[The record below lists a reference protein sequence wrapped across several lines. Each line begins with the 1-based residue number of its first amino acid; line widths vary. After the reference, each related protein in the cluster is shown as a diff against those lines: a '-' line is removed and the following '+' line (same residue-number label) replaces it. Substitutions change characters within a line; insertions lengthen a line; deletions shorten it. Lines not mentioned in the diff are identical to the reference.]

1 MAVSHYGE
9 AIDSFWKRAENP
21 REYLSILIP
30 LSTAVCGLGQGK
42 PLEENGEKIHKT
54 RTSIREHRRA
64 NFWANAEATPNALSY
79 VGDSALNRS
88 RDPCAEAAVCK
99 AWRLRVAH
107 SGKAS
112 VTTRSEKWKS
122 RPQSRMMTG
131 GGITFGCHCSTT
143 LPT

>member
-1 MAVSHYGE
+1 MVVSYYGE

-30 LSTAVCGLGQGK
+30 LSTAVCLWAWVGEASGGK
-42 PLEENGEKIHKT
+42 QGEKIHKT

-64 NFWANAEATPNALSY
+64 NFWANAEATPNAPSY
-79 VGDSALNRS
+79 VGESALNRS

-99 AWRLRVAH
+99 AWRLRVAQ

-122 RPQSRMMTG
+122 RPQS
-131 GGITFGCHCSTT
+131 
-143 LPT
+143 